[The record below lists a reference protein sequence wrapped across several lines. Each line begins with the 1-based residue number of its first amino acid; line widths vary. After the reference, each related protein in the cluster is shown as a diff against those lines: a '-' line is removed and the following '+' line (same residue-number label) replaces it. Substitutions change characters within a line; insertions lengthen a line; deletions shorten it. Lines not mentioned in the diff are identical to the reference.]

1 MPNDMEDH
9 LLTVLSVASGVP
21 KEEISRDS
29 RMEDLAFDS
38 LVVSE
43 LSLKLRK
50 EFGVTGVDDELDLLE
65 TVDELFQLV
74 EKHQRTPA
82 LRRFSARR
90 RRCRD
95 TGTRIAFD
103 QPTPERDS
111 LEEEVSQNMDLTIG
125 THRESAFYELE
136 FGPRTIMT
144 LANFPDDVLPLL
156 QMESLMTFE
165 AMAYLRCDALVEL
178 GCYDGR
184 ALEIARL
191 LNARYL
197 GVDLDQRAI
206 ETLRTRIE
214 REGMSDRA
222 DTVVDDIL
230 NHTRRGA
237 SVGSRALYLLPFN
250 LLGNF
255 REPKRLL
262 DSLAERSVAAVVSV
276 FGDSA
281 EATRV
286 RQSYYRR
293 CGVQGLELHARDD
306 GTVFTGSDGFYSRSY
321 SRACLHALLAECGLT
336 VVRSASNLF
345 AHCVTVLPEGADQGF
360 GSSAA

>member
-1 MPNDMEDH
+1 
-9 LLTVLSVASGVP
+9 
-21 KEEISRDS
+21 
-29 RMEDLAFDS
+29 
-38 LVVSE
+38 
-43 LSLKLRK
+43 
-50 EFGVTGVDDELDLLE
+50 
-65 TVDELFQLV
+65 
-74 EKHQRTPA
+74 
-82 LRRFSARR
+82 
-90 RRCRD
+90 
-95 TGTRIAFD
+95 
-103 QPTPERDS
+103 
-111 LEEEVSQNMDLTIG
+111 MDLTIG

-206 ETLRTRIE
+206 ETLRTRIK

-293 CGVQGLELHARDD
+293 CGCRAWSCTRGTTAPCSPAATASTRARI
-306 GTVFTGSDGFYSRSY
+306 
-321 SRACLHALLAECGLT
+321 RAPASTPCSP
-336 VVRSASNLF
+336 SA
-345 AHCVTVLPEGADQGF
+345 G
-360 GSSAA
+360 

>member
-1 MPNDMEDH
+1 
-9 LLTVLSVASGVP
+9 
-21 KEEISRDS
+21 
-29 RMEDLAFDS
+29 
-38 LVVSE
+38 
-43 LSLKLRK
+43 
-50 EFGVTGVDDELDLLE
+50 
-65 TVDELFQLV
+65 
-74 EKHQRTPA
+74 
-82 LRRFSARR
+82 
-90 RRCRD
+90 
-95 TGTRIAFD
+95 
-103 QPTPERDS
+103 
-111 LEEEVSQNMDLTIG
+111 
-125 THRESAFYELE
+125 
-136 FGPRTIMT
+136 MT

-262 DSLAERSVAAVVSV
+262 DSLA
-276 FGDSA
+276 
-281 EATRV
+281 
-286 RQSYYRR
+286 
-293 CGVQGLELHARDD
+293 
-306 GTVFTGSDGFYSRSY
+306 
-321 SRACLHALLAECGLT
+321 
-336 VVRSASNLF
+336 
-345 AHCVTVLPEGADQGF
+345 
-360 GSSAA
+360 

>member
-1 MPNDMEDH
+1 
-9 LLTVLSVASGVP
+9 
-21 KEEISRDS
+21 
-29 RMEDLAFDS
+29 
-38 LVVSE
+38 
-43 LSLKLRK
+43 
-50 EFGVTGVDDELDLLE
+50 
-65 TVDELFQLV
+65 
-74 EKHQRTPA
+74 
-82 LRRFSARR
+82 
-90 RRCRD
+90 
-95 TGTRIAFD
+95 
-103 QPTPERDS
+103 
-111 LEEEVSQNMDLTIG
+111 
-125 THRESAFYELE
+125 
-136 FGPRTIMT
+136 MT

-237 SVGSRALYLLPFN
+237 SVGSRAVPAAVQPAGQLP
-250 LLGNF
+250 
-255 REPKRLL
+255 RAETAARL
-262 DSLAERSVAAVVSV
+262 LAERSVAAVVSV

-293 CGVQGLELHARDD
+293 CGVQGLELHTRDD

>member
-1 MPNDMEDH
+1 M
-9 LLTVLSVASGVP
+9 
-21 KEEISRDS
+21 
-29 RMEDLAFDS
+29 
-38 LVVSE
+38 
-43 LSLKLRK
+43 
-50 EFGVTGVDDELDLLE
+50 
-65 TVDELFQLV
+65 
-74 EKHQRTPA
+74 
-82 LRRFSARR
+82 
-90 RRCRD
+90 
-95 TGTRIAFD
+95 GTRIAFD

-262 DSLAERSVAAVVSV
+262 DSS
-276 FGDSA
+276 
-281 EATRV
+281 
-286 RQSYYRR
+286 
-293 CGVQGLELHARDD
+293 
-306 GTVFTGSDGFYSRSY
+306 
-321 SRACLHALLAECGLT
+321 
-336 VVRSASNLF
+336 
-345 AHCVTVLPEGADQGF
+345 P
-360 GSSAA
+360 SAAWRRWFRCSATAPRPPASARATTAVAGCRAWSCTRGTTAPCSPAATASTRARIRAPASTPCSPSAG

>member
-1 MPNDMEDH
+1 
-9 LLTVLSVASGVP
+9 
-21 KEEISRDS
+21 
-29 RMEDLAFDS
+29 
-38 LVVSE
+38 
-43 LSLKLRK
+43 
-50 EFGVTGVDDELDLLE
+50 
-65 TVDELFQLV
+65 
-74 EKHQRTPA
+74 
-82 LRRFSARR
+82 
-90 RRCRD
+90 
-95 TGTRIAFD
+95 
-103 QPTPERDS
+103 
-111 LEEEVSQNMDLTIG
+111 MDLTIG

-262 DSLAERSVAAVVSV
+262 DSS
-276 FGDSA
+276 
-281 EATRV
+281 
-286 RQSYYRR
+286 
-293 CGVQGLELHARDD
+293 
-306 GTVFTGSDGFYSRSY
+306 
-321 SRACLHALLAECGLT
+321 
-336 VVRSASNLF
+336 
-345 AHCVTVLPEGADQGF
+345 P
-360 GSSAA
+360 SAAWRRWFRCSATAPRPPASARATTAVAGCRAWSCTRGTTAPCSPAATASTRARIRAPASTPCSPSAG

>member
-1 MPNDMEDH
+1 M
-9 LLTVLSVASGVP
+9 
-21 KEEISRDS
+21 
-29 RMEDLAFDS
+29 
-38 LVVSE
+38 
-43 LSLKLRK
+43 
-50 EFGVTGVDDELDLLE
+50 
-65 TVDELFQLV
+65 
-74 EKHQRTPA
+74 
-82 LRRFSARR
+82 
-90 RRCRD
+90 
-95 TGTRIAFD
+95 
-103 QPTPERDS
+103 
-111 LEEEVSQNMDLTIG
+111 SQNMDLTIG

-293 CGVQGLELHARDD
+293 CGVQGLELHTRDD

-321 SRACLHALLAECGLT
+321 SRACLHAPARRVRADRGAQRFEPVRPLRDGAARRGRPGLRFVGGMSRRRAFIARPRHGQVAVARFI
-336 VVRSASNLF
+336 VV
-345 AHCVTVLPEGADQGF
+345 
-360 GSSAA
+360 

>member
-1 MPNDMEDH
+1 M
-9 LLTVLSVASGVP
+9 
-21 KEEISRDS
+21 
-29 RMEDLAFDS
+29 
-38 LVVSE
+38 
-43 LSLKLRK
+43 
-50 EFGVTGVDDELDLLE
+50 
-65 TVDELFQLV
+65 
-74 EKHQRTPA
+74 
-82 LRRFSARR
+82 
-90 RRCRD
+90 
-95 TGTRIAFD
+95 
-103 QPTPERDS
+103 
-111 LEEEVSQNMDLTIG
+111 SQNMDLTIG

-237 SVGSRALYLLPFN
+237 SVGSRKLPSRLN
-250 LLGNF
+250 GSRYSA

-293 CGVQGLELHARDD
+293 CGVQGLELHTRDD

>member
-1 MPNDMEDH
+1 M
-9 LLTVLSVASGVP
+9 
-21 KEEISRDS
+21 
-29 RMEDLAFDS
+29 
-38 LVVSE
+38 
-43 LSLKLRK
+43 
-50 EFGVTGVDDELDLLE
+50 
-65 TVDELFQLV
+65 
-74 EKHQRTPA
+74 
-82 LRRFSARR
+82 
-90 RRCRD
+90 
-95 TGTRIAFD
+95 
-103 QPTPERDS
+103 
-111 LEEEVSQNMDLTIG
+111 SQNMDLTIG

-222 DTVVDDIL
+222 DTVV
-230 NHTRRGA
+230 
-237 SVGSRALYLLPFN
+237 
-250 LLGNF
+250 
-255 REPKRLL
+255 RLL